1 MNRTWTCGVLV
12 SALWLSSIHFSHAA
26 GAKASVSSAFQDD
39 LVDQVSEVPID
50 SIQQFVQIY
59 GTVKENY
66 VSEKSDDDLFLQAIK
81 GLVGGLD
88 RYSRYLSH
96 EDYQQLLEYTEGDLA
111 TIDFSLALDA
121 SKTQW
126 QIKNLRPDSDSAK
139 LGLKNGETVYKI
151 DQQELKNLNAA
162 QVEDALNG
170 SMGST
175 LQLQL
180 SPLSTPMTLVRNQ
193 KLDVADIQSNLLPNG
208 VLVLKV
214 KVFQQDTA
222 TQIKRFIDD
231 VPSNRLKAVLIDLRN
246 NPGGLL
252 SSAVESA
259 DLFLNQGLIVSTQS
273 RSEGDQQFQALPG
286 NEFSN
291 LKIGV
296 LINGRSASA
305 AEVFTAAM
313 KDHQRALVMGE
324 KSYGKGVVQKLFPLE
339 NGAALQMTVSHYLT
353 PKGIAIDGVG
363 IRPSIDYPWPSEMKE
378 ETYINHVAEQLLKAK
393 L

>member
-1 MNRTWTCGVLV
+1 MNRTWKHCIFIP
-12 SALWLSSIHFSHAA
+12 ALCLTTIHFSHAA
-26 GAKASVSSAFQDD
+26 GAKAPDSSQYQDD
-39 LVDQVSEVPID
+39 FVENVSEIPID

-66 VSEKSDDDLFLQAIK
+66 VNEKSDDDLFLQAIK

-96 EDYQQLLEYTEGDLA
+96 EDYQQLLQYTEGDLA
-111 TIDFSLALDA
+111 TIDFTLGLDPN
-121 SKTQW
+121 KTQW
-126 QIKNLRPDSDSAK
+126 QIKNLRPDADSAK
-139 LGLKNGETVYKI
+139 LGLKNGDSIYKI

-162 QVEDALNG
+162 QVDDALNG
-170 SMGST
+170 SIGST
-175 LQLQL
+175 LQIQL
-180 SPLSTPMTLVRNQ
+180 TANSTPITLVRNK
-193 KLDVADIQSNLLPNG
+193 KLEVADIQANMLNNG
-208 VLVLKV
+208 VLILKV

-222 TQIKRFIDD
+222 IEIKRFIDEI
-231 VPSNRLKAVLIDLRN
+231 PSNRLKAVLLDLRN

-252 SSAVESA
+252 SSAVETA

-286 NEFSN
+286 NEFN
-291 LKIGV
+291 HLKLGV
-296 LINGRSASA
+296 LINSRSASA

-353 PKGIAIDGVG
+353 PKGTAIDGIG
-363 IRPSIDYPWPSEMKE
+363 IQPNIEYPWPSEMKE
-378 ETYINHVAEQLLKAK
+378 DTYLNHVTEQLLKAK
-393 L
+393 F